1 LYVYASNEIKNTVM
15 CVLFLR
21 CRKLWLYPKGRG
33 IGKGSHLSVFLRL
46 DNTQFPT
53 GAKILAEITLR
64 IMDQIHGKHCSS
76 HGKDYEY

>member
-1 LYVYASNEIKNTVM
+1 MYVYASNQIKNPVM

-21 CRKLWLYPKGRG
+21 CRKLWLYPKGRD

-64 IMDQIHGKHCSS
+64 IMDQIHGNHYSLK
-76 HGKDYEY
+76 GNDIL